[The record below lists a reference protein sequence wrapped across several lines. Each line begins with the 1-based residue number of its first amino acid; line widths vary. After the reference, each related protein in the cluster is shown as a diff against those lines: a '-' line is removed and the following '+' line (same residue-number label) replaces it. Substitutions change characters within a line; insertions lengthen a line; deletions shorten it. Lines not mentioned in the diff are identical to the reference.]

1 MSHSVGNWSLAVKS
15 VARVLDRLIFST
27 ATSSNQGDAEAGDA
41 VCGKSDQKYTV
52 SPSLLC
58 L

>member
-1 MSHSVGNWSLAVKS
+1 MKS

-41 VCGKSDQKYTV
+41 VCGREV
-52 SPSLLC
+52 
-58 L
+58 